1 MKIDIRTTF
10 PQVAQAL
17 RQAED
22 DLASKVLAR
31 TLNVVVAQASTQ
43 MGREIRSQ
51 YNLPADYVR
60 QRLRVRRA
68 YAKGGQFTLQ
78 AELAASD
85 GKGRSANVIRFVENS
100 VSLREAKRRAKQGTL
115 RKLFVQI
122 KRQGGKKAIDGA
134 FIGNKGRTVFIRTG
148 ESRLPIKAVRTIAV
162 GQMFNAR
169 RINDRVLATINERF
183 PVVFAR
189 EMRYAL
195 SRLK

>member
-17 RQAED
+17 RQLED

-68 YAKGGQFTLQ
+68 YAKGGQFSLS
-78 AELAASD
+78 AELIGGD
-85 GKGRSANVIRFVENS
+85 GKRRSANVIRFVKGKGTKGVKVAIS
-100 VSLREAKRRAKQGTL
+100 RGRAKQI
-115 RKLFVQI
+115 V
-122 KRQGGKKAIDGA
+122 GA
-134 FIGNKGRTVFIRTG
+134 FIGNKGRTVFERISGSVMDSRSRYKGQLYKEAIR
-148 ESRLPIKAVRTIAV
+148 PVRTIDV

-169 RINDRVLATINERF
+169 RINDQVLAAINERF

-189 EMRYAL
+189 ELRFAL
-195 SRLK
+195 SRLR